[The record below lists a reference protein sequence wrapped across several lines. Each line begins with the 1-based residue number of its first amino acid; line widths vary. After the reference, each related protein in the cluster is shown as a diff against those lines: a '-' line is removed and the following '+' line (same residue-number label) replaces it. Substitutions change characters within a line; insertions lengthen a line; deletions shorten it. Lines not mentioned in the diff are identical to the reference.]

1 MNIHALDNADE
12 GMLMRHPQEYA
23 ILGLL
28 MRGNRHGYE
37 IHRDFCSGLGQL
49 WYAGMSQ
56 IYALLK
62 RLEVTGKVTC
72 KVETQ
77 DNRPAKKVYSITPEG
92 REEFLSW
99 FHAPVQEVRNLRLYF
114 LAKLFFIKELKLPD
128 ISEVIARQ
136 IEVCQRQLE
145 RIKQQDKLCRD
156 EFDHLVFQF
165 RICQIEAILKWL
177 HDCEKYL
184 SL

>member
-1 MNIHALDNADE
+1 
-12 GMLMRHPQEYA
+12 
-23 ILGLL
+23 

-37 IHRDFCSGLGQL
+37 IHRDFSSGLGQL

-72 KVETQ
+72 EVETQ

-92 REEFLSW
+92 REAFLSW

-114 LAKLFFIKELKLPD
+114 LAKLFFIKELRLPS

-145 RIKQQDKLCRD
+145 HIKQQDKLCRD

-177 HDCEKYL
+177 HDCKKYFAL
-184 SL
+184 